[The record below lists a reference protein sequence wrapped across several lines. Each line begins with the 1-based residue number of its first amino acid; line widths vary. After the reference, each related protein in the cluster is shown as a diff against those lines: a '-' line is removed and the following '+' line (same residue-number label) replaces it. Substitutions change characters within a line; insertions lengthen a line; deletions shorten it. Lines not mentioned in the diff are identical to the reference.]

1 MATPPVGLP
10 DCRFYMTR
18 HILLM
23 DGPDMP
29 GLIYH
34 VTGVLFRHNLNII
47 RNDEY
52 VSPDGQ
58 FFMRTEFEAGSSQNG
73 LFQNGPADA
82 DSDVPNAEAILSE
95 LRAAL
100 PEGVNLR
107 LNPKAKKN
115 IVIFVTKEHHCL
127 GELLIRY
134 SFNELDADILAV
146 VSNYNTL
153 QPLVSKFGIPFH
165 YISHENRSRDD
176 HEAAVQR
183 TLAIYQPDYLVLA
196 KYMRVLTPDFV
207 GQYNNRIVN
216 IHHSF
221 LPAFIGANPYRQAH
235 ERGVKIIGATAHF
248 VNNHLD
254 EGPIIAQNTQ
264 EVDHRHTAA
273 DMATMGRDVEKIVLS
288 QALKL
293 VFNDRVFIHQNRTI
307 IL

>member
-1 MATPPVGLP
+1 
-10 DCRFYMTR
+10 MTK
-18 HILLM
+18 HILLT
-23 DGPDMP
+23 DGPDGP
-29 GLIYH
+29 GLIHH
-34 VTGVLFRHNLNII
+34 VTGVLLRHGLNII

-58 FFMRTEFEAGSSQNG
+58 FFMRTEFEAGVAFDEPDPQ
-73 LFQNGPADA
+73 Q
-82 DSDVPNAEAILSE
+82 ILDE
-95 LRAAL
+95 LRQTL
-100 PEGVNLR
+100 PDGVSLR
-107 LNPKAKKN
+107 LNPKQKKN
-115 IVIFVTKEHHCL
+115 VVVFVTKEHHCL

-134 SFNELDADILAV
+134 GFDELGADILAV
-146 VSNYNTL
+146 VSNYATL

-165 YISHENRSRDD
+165 HIAHEGKTREE
-176 HEAAVQR
+176 HEAAIRR

-207 GQYNNRIVN
+207 AHYNNRIVN

-221 LPAFIGANPYRQAH
+221 LPAFVGASPYRQAY

-248 VNNHLD
+248 VNNNLD
-254 EGPIIAQNTQ
+254 EGPIIAQDTQ
-264 EVDHRHTAA
+264 EVDHRHTAT
-273 DMATMGRDVEKIVLS
+273 DMATMGHDIEKIVLS